1 MAVIKPHQPRT
12 YRRIQT
18 PAGLNAFRVTVQ
30 ETDLWISTDTPLP
43 EIAKEQ
49 VLTARGQIE
58 SYIEQFP
65 EFAATLTPWPRS
77 DVLPPVVRRMVQ
89 ASRQVG
95 VGPMAAVA
103 GTVAEA
109 VGERLLQHST
119 QVIVEN
125 GGDIF
130 LRTRRPVTIA
140 VMAGR
145 SPLSMQL
152 GVRITPEQMPCGI
165 CTSSG
170 SVGHSFSL
178 GSADAVCVL
187 SASCP
192 LADAAATWIGNHIK
206 RAGDLNKAVAQ
217 AHQVKGI
224 EGVIVIRDRKIA
236 LWGALTVVKIAKKEV
251 EF

>member
-1 MAVIKPHQPRT
+1 MAAIKPHQPRT

-18 PAGLNAFRVTVQ
+18 PAGLSAFCVTVQ
-30 ETDLWISTDTPLP
+30 ETDLWISTDSPLP

-65 EFAATLTPWPRS
+65 GVAATLTPWLRA
-77 DVLPPVVRRMVQ
+77 DVMPPVVRQMVQ
-89 ASRQVG
+89 VSRQVG

-103 GTVAEA
+103 GAVAEA
-109 VGERLLQHST
+109 VGERLLQHT
-119 QVIVEN
+119 AQVIVEN

-130 LRTRRPVTIA
+130 LQARRPVTIA

-152 GVRITPEQMPCGI
+152 GVRITPEMMPCSI

-170 SVGHSFSL
+170 SVGHSLSL

-187 SASCP
+187 SESCP